1 MRRLRILQIFS
12 RYLQYGGEEGSVF
25 RIGDALQDAHDV
37 EYFIGSTQDL
47 LGPAPFDFLKIPF
60 RSWYNFTAAQRLR
73 RYQEIGQFDLWQIH
87 NVFPGLSSSVYQT
100 AFDLQI
106 PIVHFLH
113 NYRMSCT
120 NGFFINHGSPC
131 ERCIHGNFWPALQT
145 ACWRDSH
152 LASGMTGLILRRFRS
167 MRLFEKVSA
176 WIALSH
182 ASKAKHIQMGMPE
195 ERIHVVPHFYEPPGP
210 PPPSCPS
217 GDVLFLG
224 RLSPEKGVDFLLKA
238 WAQIETG
245 TRKLVIAGTG
255 PEESKLRK
263 LAADLHLRNVEFTGF
278 LQPEQQEKFW
288 RKSAFFV
295 APSIWDEPF
304 GMVVLEAWSKGRPVV
319 GFAKGSF
326 PEMISEGHDGT
337 LAREVTP
344 QALAERISFLLKNP
358 SLVESWG
365 RHGLAKLEHF
375 ASKTR
380 WISSMEAVYQSC
392 PALLN

>member
-1 MRRLRILQIFS
+1 MRRLRILQIFN

-37 EYFIGSTQDL
+37 EYFFGSTQELIGENHFDL
-47 LGPAPFDFLKIPF
+47 LKVPF
-60 RSWYNFTAAQRLR
+60 RSWHNLKAARRLR
-73 RYQEIGQFDLWQIH
+73 RYQEVGRFDLWQIH
-87 NVFPGLSSSVYQT
+87 NIFPALSPSVYQT

-120 NGFFINHGSPC
+120 NGFFLNHGKPC
-131 ERCIHGNFWPALQT
+131 ERCIDGNFWPALQT

-167 MRLFEKVSA
+167 MGLFERVSA

-182 ASKAKHIQMGMPE
+182 ASKTKHIQMGIPE
-195 ERIHVVPHFYEPPGP
+195 ERIHVVPHFYQPTSTP
-210 PPPSCPS
+210 PPPCPS

-224 RLSPEKGVDFLLKA
+224 RLSPEKGVDILLKA

-263 LAADLHLRNVEFTGF
+263 LVADLHLRNVEFTGF
-278 LQPEQQEKFW
+278 IQPEQQEKFW
-288 RKSAFFV
+288 RNSAFFV

-304 GMVVLEAWSKGRPVV
+304 GMVVLEAWSRGRPVV

-326 PEMISEGHDGT
+326 PEMISEGYDGT
-337 LAREVTP
+337 LARQVTP

-358 SLVESWG
+358 SLVEPWG
-365 RHGLAKLEHF
+365 RHGFAKLDHF
-375 ASKTR
+375 ASKSR
-380 WISSMEAVYQSC
+380 WLSSMEAVYQSC
-392 PALLN
+392 IPLLN

>member
-1 MRRLRILQIFS
+1 MRRLRILQIFN

-25 RIGDALQDAHDV
+25 RIGDALQDTHDV
-37 EYFIGSTQDL
+37 EYFFGSTQELVGKNPFEL
-47 LGPAPFDFLKIPF
+47 LKVPLQT
-60 RSWYNFTAAQRLR
+60 WHNFTTAQRLR
-73 RYQEIGQFDLWQIH
+73 RYQEVGQFDLWQIH
-87 NVFPGLSSSVYQT
+87 NVFPGLSPSVYQA
-100 AFDLQI
+100 AFDLQV

-120 NGFFINHGSPC
+120 NGFFLNHGKPC

-167 MRLFEKVSA
+167 MGLFEKVSA

-182 ASKAKHIQMGMPE
+182 ASKAKHIQMGIPE
-195 ERIHVVPHFYEPPGP
+195 ERIHVVPHFYEPPGT

-217 GDVLFLG
+217 GNVLFLG
-224 RLSPEKGVDFLLKA
+224 RLSPEKGVDFLLQA

-245 TRKLVIAGTG
+245 ARKLVIAGTG
-255 PEESKLRK
+255 PEEAKLRK
-263 LAADLHLRNVEFTGF
+263 LATDLHLRNVEFTGF
-278 LQPEQQEKFW
+278 LQREQQEKFW
-288 RKSAFFV
+288 RESAFFV

-304 GMVVLEAWSKGRPVV
+304 GMVVLEAWSRGRPVV
-319 GFAKGSF
+319 GFSKGSF
-326 PEMISEGHDGT
+326 PEMISEGQDGT

-365 RHGLAKLEHF
+365 RHGRAKLDHF

-380 WISSMEAVYQSC
+380 WASSMETVYQSC
-392 PALLN
+392 FPLLN

>member
-1 MRRLRILQIFS
+1 MRRLRILQIFN

-25 RIGDALQDAHDV
+25 RIGDALQDSHDV

-47 LGPAPFDFLKIPF
+47 LSAAPFDFLKIPF

-87 NVFPGLSSSVYQT
+87 NVFPGLSPSVYQT

-106 PIVHFLH
+106 PIVHFIH

-167 MRLFEKVSA
+167 MGLFEKVSA

-182 ASKAKHIQMGMPE
+182 AAKAKHIQMGIPE
-195 ERIHVVPHFYEPPGP
+195 ARIHVVPHFYQPVGTP
-210 PPPSCPS
+210 PPPCSS

-255 PEESKLRK
+255 PEDLKLRK

-288 RKSAFFV
+288 RESAFFV

-304 GMVVLEAWSKGRPVV
+304 GMVVLEAWSRGRPVV

-326 PEMISEGHDGT
+326 PEMISEGQDGT

-358 SLVESWG
+358 TLVETWG
-365 RHGLAKLEHF
+365 HQGRAKLDHF

-380 WISSMEAVYQSC
+380 WVSSMEAVYQSC